1 MPESCNNTTQKI
13 CFINVF
19 LITLQKSF
27 IWTLVAPLSEN
38 GNFSC
43 KTVTEELRREIK
55 VHNDTECSTTRM

>member
-13 CFINVF
+13 CFINIF

-43 KTVTEELRREIK
+43 KTVTEELRR
-55 VHNDTECSTTRM
+55 HQSAQ